1 MGSLDVTAV
10 QARLDSV
17 IEDCEQY
24 EDFYN
29 CHMVNYLTDEHW
41 NCFVPEEIR
50 KEIRS
55 SDDVSQAIETLIHQR
70 KENMSRQFP
79 GIAKYLD
86 ARKHQLLESC
96 PELLTTLEQLEAR
109 LAAATNN
116 QASVKEFMSAK
127 KCHEVCAYE

>member
-1 MGSLDVTAV
+1 MGSLDVTVV
-10 QARLDSV
+10 QRRLDSV

-29 CHMVNYLTDEHW
+29 CHMVNYLTDAHW
-41 NCFVPEEIR
+41 NRFVPEEIR

-55 SDDVSQAIETLIHQR
+55 SDDVTQAIETLIHQR
-70 KENMSRQFP
+70 KENISPQFP
-79 GIAKYLD
+79 NLAQYLD
-86 ARKHQLLESC
+86 TRERQLLENC
-96 PELLTTLEQLEAR
+96 PKLLTTLEQLEAR

-127 KCHEVCAYE
+127 KCHEVCVYE